1 VAGYGLRGRDLRT
14 SDARILSVLSAQSET
29 FGTRLSMEP
38 LFVANDFG
46 RGFDSRRLHHK
57 VMIINDLYGARIHK
71 PVGLSAD
78 RNTINADG

>member
-1 VAGYGLRGRDLRT
+1 
-14 SDARILSVLSAQSET
+14 
-29 FGTRLSMEP
+29 MEP